1 MARPLESDFEYYL
14 EIREDLAREHDGKFA
29 AIKDR
34 KVLGIF
40 EDYLEAA
47 NAIYAKHERG
57 TVLMQP
63 INGDPYAD
71 LIIMPS
77 PEILVLE

>member
-1 MARPLESDFEYYL
+1 MKKPLESDFEYYL
-14 EIREDLAREHDGKFA
+14 AIREELAREHDGKFA
-29 AIKDR
+29 AIKDK

-47 NAIYAKHERG
+47 NAIYVEHERG

-63 INGDPYAD
+63 ISSDPDAH
-71 LIIMPS
+71 IIYSPS
-77 PEILVLE
+77 FVVVASE